1 MRVFLRLFKPCSLL
15 SWNLLQM
22 TCHWISTDWTQ
33 FKNFLRVNISI
44 ILKTFPNFIEDC
56 IVSGKKLKQISLTLL
71 MIVFMNVFVSTHVA
85 FIYLR
90 IKTLE
95 CMQCQ
100 WEYPVTWRWNI
111 VFWDV
116 TSFASIVYKTSRCH
130 IPENNNFPS
139 HCLDND
145 NSRLAIN
152 HCFQISVPNSE
163 FGFPLSLYLYRLN
176 IPCSRRTWINAH
188 VALMKQETP
197 STSQHQAPI
206 NS

>member
-1 MRVFLRLFKPCSLL
+1 
-15 SWNLLQM
+15 
-22 TCHWISTDWTQ
+22 
-33 FKNFLRVNISI
+33 
-44 ILKTFPNFIEDC
+44 
-56 IVSGKKLKQISLTLL
+56 
-71 MIVFMNVFVSTHVA
+71 MNVFVASHVA

-95 CMQCQ
+95 FMQFHWGC
-100 WEYPVTWRWNI
+100 PFTWRWNI

-116 TSFASIVYKTSRCH
+116 TSCASIAYKTSRLH

-145 NSRLAIN
+145 NSHLAIN
-152 HCFQISVPNSE
+152 HCLQISVPNSE

-197 STSQHQAPI
+197 STSQHRAPI